1 MNRSGPFDASPCPQA
16 TLADLDAE
24 RMAWFID
31 RARQVRGFPL
41 PPNASASELLTH
53 LNLLPHG
60 QPMHAAVLL
69 FGRQPQRFLIS
80 SEVKVSSE
88 VKAPTSPTCVC
99 RAMARRSRRFSML
112 ISRIGRNVVPC

>member
-1 MNRSGPFDASPCPQA
+1 
-16 TLADLDAE
+16 
-24 RMAWFID
+24 
-31 RARQVRGFPL
+31 
-41 PPNASASELLTH
+41 
-53 LNLLPHG
+53 
-60 QPMHAAVLL
+60 MHAAVLL

-88 VKAPTSPTCVC
+88 VKAPTSPTRVC

>member
-1 MNRSGPFDASPCPQA
+1 MACSAPTPPGSTAKWLDDRQLIRSGPFDASPCPQA

-53 LNLLPHG
+53 LNLLDHG
-60 QPMHAAVLL
+60 SPVNAAVLL
-69 FGRQPQRFLIS
+69 FGRQPAAALPNQQRG
-80 SEVKVSSE
+80 EG
-88 VKAPTSPTCVC
+88 SPLP
-99 RAMARRSRRFSML
+99 RHRRHHPGPRRL
-112 ISRIGRNVVPC
+112 